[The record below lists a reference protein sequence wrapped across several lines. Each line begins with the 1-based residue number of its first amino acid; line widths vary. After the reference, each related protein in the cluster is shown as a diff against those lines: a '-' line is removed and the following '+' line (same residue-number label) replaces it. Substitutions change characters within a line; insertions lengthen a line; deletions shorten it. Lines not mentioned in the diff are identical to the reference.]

1 MSENA
6 QSGKCAKCK
15 HCATYMHYY
24 DEWDE
29 FERQLV
35 EMAGLCECKASPYY
49 DKDITEIDIAGCSHF
64 EAGEGPVYVE
74 GA

>member
-6 QSGKCAKCK
+6 QSGKCAHCK

-24 DEWDE
+24 DECDE
-29 FERQLV
+29 FERQVV
-35 EMAGLCECKASPYY
+35 EMVGLCECKTSPYY
-49 DKDITEIDIAGCSHF
+49 DKNITDLDIAGCSHF